1 MFVKIALY
9 ISKFS
14 FIKKNIIL
22 KKIFKTLAKI
32 FARVIYGKYKKI
44 SIANN
49 YTFLID
55 SNFAFSNFE
64 NWSAGHNKG
73 FKKLLE
79 ISKNKKVV
87 FDLGAHIGLCTLPLS
102 RLASKVVSFEASPS
116 NIKYLKKHIK
126 INNNLNVTVAPYL
139 VGKENMKHVDFYDV
153 GNGSGIPSIV
163 NLRIKKKKS
172 LLRKEKSNKYS

>member
-55 SNFAFSNFE
+55 SNFAFSNFDRDGITKNLYSKSTNDFDTRDSYQWRFTMQWEPTE
-64 NWSAGHNKG
+64 NSTLTLLHNAYDEESRRVQVSG
-73 FKKLLE
+73 NFCDTASSMVQGLSL
-79 ISKNKKVV
+79 I
-87 FDLGAHIGLCTLPLS
+87 HI
-102 RLASKVVSFEASPS
+102 
-116 NIKYLKKHIK
+116 
-126 INNNLNVTVAPYL
+126 
-139 VGKENMKHVDFYDV
+139 
-153 GNGSGIPSIV
+153 
-163 NLRIKKKKS
+163 
-172 LLRKEKSNKYS
+172 